1 MASYIPFVNTLSDCR
16 RLKFYP
22 GATKLRVSLETI
34 GTFRKELPKRL
45 PLWIDPAMDG
55 YHYLLI
61 SNDRS
66 TSWKKY
72 IKQFKNSQILSNTS
86 FLKKRELEKVK
97 QFVTSILDKC
107 NKLNPDWITVPQL
120 PIVEGTSRN
129 KINRA
134 LAAAT
139 SEWKE
144 HSGFN
149 GKFILPLI
157 FTHQEQLKGK
167 TEWRKKLTV
176 AKTCYRDSGAFG
188 VWTVDSSL
196 SDQKGSGKY
205 DKRFQALIEFHKDL
219 QQDFPDGMII
229 AGPYWGMNLILW
241 VRGLCDYP
249 AIGLGTA
256 YQYHISGGFF
266 PKSTKTRLAIPPLR
280 RWAVAE
286 SSLKTWLD
294 NVLEQL
300 DPTDTA
306 YKHFL
311 YLRNNFSL
319 LSIQETAKDQVAKF
333 YKKWIDKLEDTP
345 PPGRALALYQDLS
358 SAYVTGK
365 QEKLPELPRSEAP
378 GRAPEK
384 VAQQFMLNCL

>member
-1 MASYIPFVNTLSDCR
+1 MSSYIPFVNTLSDCL

-22 GATKLRVSLETI
+22 DATKLHISLETI
-34 GTFRKELPKRL
+34 DALEKELPKKL
-45 PLWIDPAMDG
+45 PLWIDPAVDA

-61 SNDRS
+61 NKDRS
-66 TSWKKY
+66 TSWKQY
-72 IKQFKNSQILSNTS
+72 IKQFENSQILSNTS
-86 FLKKRELEKVK
+86 FLKRRDLGKVK

-107 NKLNPDWITVPQL
+107 SEFKPDWITVPQL
-120 PIVEGTSRN
+120 PIVDDASRN

-139 SEWKE
+139 SEWKLNN
-144 HSGFN
+144 GFS

-167 TEWRKKLTV
+167 TEWRKKLRL
-176 AKTCYRDSGAFG
+176 ARTCFRDSGAFG
-188 VWTVDSSL
+188 VWAVDSSL
-196 SDQKGSGKY
+196 SDQKGSGTF
-205 DKRFQALIEFHKDL
+205 DKRFRSLIEFHKDL

-241 VRGLCDYP
+241 ARGLCDYP
-249 AIGLGTA
+249 AISLGTA
-256 YQYHISGGFF
+256 YQYYISGGF
-266 PKSTKTRLAIPPLR
+266 PKPPKTRLAIPPLR

-286 SSLKTWLD
+286 GPLKIWLD
-294 NVLEQL
+294 DVLEQL
-300 DPTDTA
+300 DPSDTA
-306 YKHFL
+306 YKYFL
-311 YLRNNFSL
+311 YLRDNFSL
-319 LSIQETAKDQVAKF
+319 LSIQEEARDQVAKF

-358 SAYVTGK
+358 SAYVMGK
-365 QEKLPELPRSEAP
+365 QEKLPELPKSEAP

>member
-1 MASYIPFVNTLSDCR
+1 MATYIPFVNTLSDCL
-16 RLKFYP
+16 RLKLYP
-22 GATKLRVSLETI
+22 DATKLRVSLETI
-34 GTFRKELPKRL
+34 NTLGEELPKKL
-45 PLWIDPAMDG
+45 PLWIDPAIDG

-61 SNDRS
+61 SKDRS
-66 TSWKKY
+66 ENWKQY
-72 IKQFKNSQILSNTS
+72 IKQFKNSQILSNSS
-86 FLKKRELEKVK
+86 FLKKPETEKLK

-107 NKLNPDWITVPQL
+107 SKFKSDWITVPQL
-120 PIVEGTSRN
+120 PIIDGTSRN

-139 SEWKE
+139 SEWKLN
-144 HSGFN
+144 SGFN
-149 GKFILPLI
+149 GKFILPII

-176 AKTCYRDSGAFG
+176 AKTCYRDSGALG
-188 VWTVDSSL
+188 IWAVDSSL

-205 DKRFQALIEFHKDL
+205 DKRFQSLIEFHKDL

-241 VRGLCDYP
+241 ARGLCDYP
-249 AIGLGTA
+249 AISLGTA
-256 YQYHISGGFF
+256 YQYYISGGF
-266 PKSTKTRLAIPPLR
+266 PRPPKTRLAIPPLR

-286 SSLKTWLD
+286 RPLKTWLD
-294 NVLEQL
+294 DVLEQI
-300 DPTDTA
+300 DPSDTE

-311 YLRNNFSL
+311 YLRDNFSI
-319 LSIQETAKDQVAKF
+319 LSIQETARDQVAKF
-333 YKKWIDKLEDTP
+333 YRKWIDKLEDTP
-345 PPGRALALYQDLS
+345 APGRALALYQDLS
-358 SAYVTGK
+358 SAYILGK
-365 QEKLPELPRSEAP
+365 QLKELPRKEAP